1 VTRSEALARAAAA
14 RVGRIATVRPDG
26 SPHVVPFVFALV
38 VDGDRVRLYWAV
50 DDKPKRS
57 TAIARIDNIR
67 ANPHVEAVVDEYDE
81 DWRRLWWVRL
91 RGIGRLVE
99 SDPERTEALAAL
111 SEKYPA
117 YRRRLP
123 AGAVL
128 AIDVSDVW
136 SWAASRAG

>member
-1 VTRSEALARAAAA
+1 VTRAEALARAAAA
-14 RVGRIATVRPDG
+14 RVGRLATVRPDG
-26 SPHVVPFVFALV
+26 SPHVVPFVFTLV
-38 VDGDRVRLYWAV
+38 VDGDAVRLYWAV

-91 RGIGRLVE
+91 RGTGRLVE
-99 SDPERTEALAAL
+99 TDPERAAALAAL
-111 SEKYPA
+111 AEKYRP
-117 YRRRLP
+117 YRRRPP

-136 SWAASRAG
+136 SWTASQES